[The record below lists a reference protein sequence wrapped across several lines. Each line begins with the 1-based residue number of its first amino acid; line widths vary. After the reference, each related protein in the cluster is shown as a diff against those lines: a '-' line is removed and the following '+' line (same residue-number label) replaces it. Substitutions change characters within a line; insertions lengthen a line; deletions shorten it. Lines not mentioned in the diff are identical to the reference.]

1 MAFDYK
7 KEFKSLYQPKKSPEI
22 ITIPKMNFIGISG
35 QGDPNEENGAYQ
47 KAVQELYTLSYTL
60 KMSYK
65 TNYQILGFFEY
76 VVPPLEGFWWQLG
89 IDGYDWTRKDLFQ
102 WLSVIRVPDFITEKD
117 FEWAKNQA
125 IAKKKLTK
133 VQAKLMTI
141 DEGEV
146 VQIMHIGPYD
156 TEIQTVEKMTSYLAE
171 VGYEEDF
178 SSQRYHHEIYLSDP
192 RRCAPEKLKTILRHP
207 VRPKKSER

>member
-7 KEFKSLYQPKKSPEI
+7 KEFKSLYQPKKTPEI
-22 ITIPKMNFIGISG
+22 VTIPKMNFIGISG
-35 QGDPNEENGAYQ
+35 QGDPNEVNGAYQ

-65 TNYQILGFFEY
+65 TNYQIPGFFEY

-89 IDGYDWTRKDLFQ
+89 IDGYDWMRKDLFQ

-125 IAKKKLTK
+125 IAKKKLNN
-133 VQAKLMTI
+133 VQAKLMMI

-146 VQIMHIGPYD
+146 VQMMHIGPYD
-156 TEIQTVEKMTSYLAE
+156 TEIQTVEKMTSYLSE

-178 SSQRYHHEIYLSDP
+178 SSQRHHHEIYLSDP
-192 RRCAPEKLKTILRHP
+192 RRCSPDKLKTILRHP
-207 VRPKKSER
+207 VRPKK

>member
-7 KEFKSLYQPKKSPEI
+7 KEFKQFYQPKKYPEI

-65 TNYQILGFFEY
+65 TNYQIPGFFEY

-178 SSQRYHHEIYLSDP
+178 SSQRHHHEIYLSDP
-192 RRCAPEKLKTILRHP
+192 RRCAPEKMKTILRHP
-207 VRPKKSER
+207 VRPKK

>member
-7 KEFKSLYQPKKSPEI
+7 KEFKSLYQPKKTPEI
-22 ITIPKMNFIGISG
+22 VTIPKMNFIGISG
-35 QGDPNEENGAYQ
+35 QGNPNEENGAYQ

-65 TNYQILGFFEY
+65 TNYQIPGFFEY

-89 IDGYDWTRKDLFQ
+89 IDGYDWMRKDLFQ

-146 VQIMHIGPYD
+146 VQMMHIGPYD
-156 TEIQTVEKMTSYLAE
+156 TEIQTVEKMTSYLVE

-178 SSQRYHHEIYLSDP
+178 SSQRHHHEIYLSDP
-192 RRCAPEKLKTILRHP
+192 RRCAPEKMKTILRHP
-207 VRPKKSER
+207 VRPKK

>member
-1 MAFDYK
+1 
-7 KEFKSLYQPKKSPEI
+7 
-22 ITIPKMNFIGISG
+22 MNFIGISG

-47 KAVQELYTLSYTL
+47 KAVQELYTLSYML

-65 TNYQILGFFEY
+65 TNYQISTFFEY
-76 VVPPLEGFWWQLG
+76 VVPPFEGFQWQLG

-117 FEWAKNQA
+117 FEWTKNQA

-141 DEGEV
+141 NEKVVLCLTDSYHMADSCFNIDSNFWEMTNIDVKIKLGQSEGNFPEV
-146 VQIMHIGPYD
+146 EQLLL
-156 TEIQTVEKMTSYLAE
+156 TS
-171 VGYEEDF
+171 V
-178 SSQRYHHEIYLSDP
+178 
-192 RRCAPEKLKTILRHP
+192 
-207 VRPKKSER
+207 

>member
-178 SSQRYHHEIYLSDP
+178 SSQWHHHEIYLSDP

-207 VRPKKSER
+207 VRPKKK

>member
-1 MAFDYK
+1 MRSLR
-7 KEFKSLYQPKKSPEI
+7 KEFKSLYKPKKSPEI

-65 TNYQILGFFEY
+65 TNYQISGFFEY

-89 IDGYDWTRKDLFQ
+89 IGGYDWMRKDLFQ
-102 WLSVIRVPDFITEKD
+102 WLSVIRVPDFITEND

-133 VQAKLMTI
+133 AQAKLMMI

-146 VQIMHIGPYD
+146 VQMMHIGPYD
-156 TEIQTVEKMTSYLAE
+156 TEIQTVEKMTSYLTE

-178 SSQRYHHEIYLSDP
+178 SSQRHHHEIYLSDP
-192 RRCAPEKLKTILRHP
+192 RRCAPEKMRTILRHP
-207 VRPKKSER
+207 VRPKK

>member
-65 TNYQILGFFEY
+65 TNYQIPSFFEY

-117 FEWAKNQA
+117 FEWAK
-125 IAKKKLTK
+125 IK
-133 VQAKLMTI
+133 
-141 DEGEV
+141 
-146 VQIMHIGPYD
+146 P
-156 TEIQTVEKMTSYLAE
+156 S
-171 VGYEEDF
+171 
-178 SSQRYHHEIYLSDP
+178 
-192 RRCAPEKLKTILRHP
+192 LKRN
-207 VRPKKSER
+207 